1 MLVHAPCKPGHPI
14 SEDSPV
20 KPNWDYPLSKVK
32 TEKAIQKAN
41 STSPEEKRDWE
52 APHYDTI
59 QEMEEA
65 IPGLIE
71 SLSAEDP
78 NIRYGSKKA
87 VHNYREL
94 IKNMGDLYRDY
105 LMTY

>member
-1 MLVHAPCKPGHPI
+1 MELKNLNSIKDKLYREKYGIPETTQVDPI
-14 SEDSPV
+14 
-20 KPNWDYPLSKVK
+20 K